1 MSTKHLRSPFHVYFS
16 LEYAVLKFSNEV
28 FLRSSTY
35 EIYETKETVKEM
47 MNYLSYKSEESP
59 VDLFEVTNILC

>member
-1 MSTKHLRSPFHVYFS
+1 MQTKHLRSPFHIYCS

-35 EIYETKETVKEM
+35 EIYETKESVEEM
-47 MNYLSYKSEESP
+47 MGYLSYKSENSP
-59 VDLFEVTNILC
+59 VDLFEVTNIFC